1 MQSNNFPSFICS
13 GLRPL
18 QGSVKERE
26 HKKFIFYS
34 LYAWGGPLV
43 IFAIT
48 ICMELIPSIPDTY
61 VKPHFGTEK
70 CWFRGQLSFIMRF
83 FYFDVG
89 NKNKIKPLFYWLA
102 LNYS

>member
-1 MQSNNFPSFICS
+1 MQSNNLPTFVRS

-48 ICMELIPSIPDTY
+48 ICMELIPSIPETY

-70 CWFRGQLSFIMRF
+70 CWFRGQLCNIICFLDF
-83 FYFDVG
+83 EVG
-89 NKNKIKPLFYWLA
+89 NKNKVILLF
-102 LNYS
+102 